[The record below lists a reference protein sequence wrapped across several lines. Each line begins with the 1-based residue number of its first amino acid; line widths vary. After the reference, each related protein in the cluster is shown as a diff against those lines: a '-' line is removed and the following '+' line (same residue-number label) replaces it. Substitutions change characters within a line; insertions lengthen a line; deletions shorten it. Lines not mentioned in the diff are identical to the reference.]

1 MPLAKSA
8 IPFEIY
14 RTLSADVL
22 EQLWAILERG
32 RLTIDHL
39 IPYALLEVDG
49 VVVGKDENSLVRD
62 TLLVTACK
70 HCNWGRR
77 DALERWDEILQLLTQ
92 RVLPGRRDAA
102 EIRGY
107 AEQIY
112 FRARLA
118 RQRRAG

>member
-1 MPLAKSA
+1 
-8 IPFEIY
+8 
-14 RTLSADVL
+14 
-22 EQLWAILERG
+22 
-32 RLTIDHL
+32 
-39 IPYALLEVDG
+39 
-49 VVVGKDENSLVRD
+49 VVVGKVENDLVRD

-77 DALERWDEILQLLTQ
+77 DALERWDEMVELLVN
-92 RVLPGRRDAA
+92 RGLAGRRDAA

-118 RQRRAG
+118 LQRRAG